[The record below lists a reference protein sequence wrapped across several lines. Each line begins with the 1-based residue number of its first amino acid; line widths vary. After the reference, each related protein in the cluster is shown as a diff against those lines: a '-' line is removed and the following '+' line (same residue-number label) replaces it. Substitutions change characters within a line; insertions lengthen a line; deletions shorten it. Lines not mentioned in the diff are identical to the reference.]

1 MPTLNET
8 FAVSNPQ
15 NAWGVIS
22 DLNKLVPLVPGARVV
37 SSDSPQSVKAEITVS
52 MGAMSMK
59 FVGPVTI
66 ESADAGSQTV
76 KIKAKTTEAGGQS
89 AANGD
94 VTIGVGGG
102 TGRVNAVATVS
113 GKAGS
118 MGEGTVVAVLTALI
132 KQCAA
137 NLSSR
142 SARRPGCARLRH
154 PGHACRARRSQRRP
168 RLSRRPPG
176 YPGVV
181 SMARLVCGKERSYEG
196 CHRGRR
202 PLGRR
207 WGEGRHRHD
216 HRHAPLGAAPARRED
231 GRQRSR

>member
-8 FAVSNPQ
+8 FPVSNPA
-15 NAWGVIS
+15 NAWGIIS
-22 DLNKLVPLVPGARVV
+22 DLNKLVPCVPGARVM
-37 SSDSPQSVKAEITVS
+37 SADSPQAVKAEITVS

-94 VTIGVGGG
+94 VTISVGGG
-102 TGRVNAVATVS
+102 SGRVSAVATVS

-132 KQCAA
+132 KQFAA
-137 NLSSR
+137 
-142 SARRPGCARLRH
+142 
-154 PGHACRARRSQRRP
+154 
-168 RLSRRPPG
+168 
-176 YPGVV
+176 
-181 SMARLVCGKERSYEG
+181 K
-196 CHRGRR
+196 
-202 PLGRR
+202 LG
-207 WGEGRHRHD
+207 
-216 HRHAPLGAAPARRED
+216 
-231 GRQRSR
+231 S